1 MTIQLA
7 ASQRNAMAQA
17 LEDDIGGSGVI
28 KVFDASIPANTSVAD
43 NGNVLVQFTLAADS
57 FTIANGVMDIPSGL
71 SATGIAGGTAVHYRL
86 YASDGTT
93 VKQQG
98 SVAQSGG
105 DLNLDNTSIAI
116 GQTVNVTQYELTM
129 PNAG

>member
-7 ASQRNAMAQA
+7 ASQRNAMAQG

-28 KVFDASIPANTSVAD
+28 KIFDAAKPSGIADPD
-43 NGNVLVQFTLAADS
+43 NGNVLAQFTLAADS

-71 SATGIAGGTAVHYRL
+71 STTGIAGGTGVHFRL